1 MPDQVKNAIPEIPLG
16 VFLQGEAITDEDF
29 KGQHPLFY
37 GTVHGL
43 PGFKREPHAFV
54 KVLPA
59 EQLFAETLSAS
70 IGRHFGLPIPLTALV
85 LARGEAIGRGSGKC
99 IALAS
104 IDGGARP
111 IGRLTSADEA
121 MNRLNAWA
129 SRHAAAA
136 FDELIANQ
144 DRNLRNLLLGS
155 DGEIWLIDHEE
166 ALASHAI
173 QASHS
178 IRNHLLQRLS
188 AELSEFE
195 RHQATRKLKE
205 HAGPFYKAD
214 FKLHARQ
221 SQPAYCQVSSCH
233 VSRVVE
239 FLEARIHHMSSLL
252 DKGVGLRQKSMAI

>member
-1 MPDQVKNAIPEIPLG
+1 MPIQAKNAIPEIPLG

-37 GTVHGL
+37 GTIHGL
-43 PGFKREPHAFV
+43 PNFKREPHAFV

-111 IGRLTSADEA
+111 IGRLTSSDEA
-121 MNRLNAWA
+121 LRRLNTWA
-129 SRHAAAA
+129 NKHAAAV

-166 ALASHAI
+166 ALASTAAN
-173 QASHS
+173 ASHA
-178 IRNHLLQRLS
+178 IRNHLLQLLA

-195 RHQATRKLKE
+195 RHQASRKLKE
-205 HAGPFYKAD
+205 SASGLYTAD
-214 FKLHARQ
+214 FRLHAQQ
-221 SQPAYCQVSSCH
+221 SRPAYCQVSSSH
-233 VSRVVE
+233 VSHVVE
-239 FLEARIHHMSSLL
+239 FLEARIHHMNSLL
-252 DKGVGLRQKSMAI
+252 DKGVGLRQQSMAI